1 MKANEEL
8 RTLKKKLSASEE
20 YTTKLLKEIEQ
31 EKIVKNTA
39 ETNPNY
45 YDQRSATVVKKINTV
60 RPLTRPNDIFPILEN
75 NFEQTTFSLGNTRS
89 SQSEEQL
96 NRVDVTQLELQCK
109 NLEEQ
114 LDQVKC
120 QIVKIVSDRNVI
132 TKENAVLKNY
142 QIAFDS
148 LTEQNEL
155 LIQKLNEN
163 TKMLDISSNVPDTD
177 RTSPDGQEIDKVP
190 SSSKSIIEYEAEL
203 ERLHEKIKDLEKFQK
218 VDTSTSKVID
228 LEERNKQLEES
239 MDLIR
244 EEFESMED
252 YWQKKLD
259 EERVFYEE
267 QLKISERQFKEL
279 ESRMKDYTD
288 SFDDNNVALKSK
300 EDDDDKLST
309 IEETFSLE
317 CQVKYN
323 FDE

>member
-1 MKANEEL
+1 MTAFPKP
-8 RTLKKKLSASEE
+8 KKKLSDSEE

-203 ERLHEKIKDLEKFQK
+203 ERLHEKINLSSTMLNERFQIA
-218 VDTSTSKVID
+218 SS
-228 LEERNKQLEES
+228 
-239 MDLIR
+239 
-244 EEFESMED
+244 
-252 YWQKKLD
+252 
-259 EERVFYEE
+259 
-267 QLKISERQFKEL
+267 
-279 ESRMKDYTD
+279 
-288 SFDDNNVALKSK
+288 
-300 EDDDDKLST
+300 
-309 IEETFSLE
+309 
-317 CQVKYN
+317 
-323 FDE
+323 